1 MTPGRGAEIV
11 ADMRSDEETLA
22 ALRRGDERAFIE
34 LVERHHSL
42 MLRVASR
49 YVRNPAVAEEVVQE
63 TWLGVLNGLG
73 TFESRASLKTWIFRI
88 LTNRAITR
96 AERER
101 RTVPFSSL
109 GDAESD
115 EPAVDLERFRP
126 EGDRWPGGWKCFPE
140 PLPEQRL
147 LERET
152 LALIES
158 AIAELPERQHTVITL
173 RDIEGWPAEDVCQ
186 ALDISEANQRVLL
199 HRARSKVRRCL
210 ESYLDPAPALA

>member
-1 MTPGRGAEIV
+1 
-11 ADMRSDEETLA
+11 
-22 ALRRGDERAFIE
+22 
-34 LVERHHSL
+34 
-42 MLRVASR
+42 
-49 YVRNPAVAEEVVQE
+49 
-63 TWLGVLNGLG
+63 
-73 TFESRASLKTWIFRI
+73 
-88 LTNRAITR
+88 
-96 AERER
+96 
-101 RTVPFSSL
+101 VPFSSL

-115 EPAVDLERFRP
+115 EPAVDPERFRP

-152 LALIES
+152 LALIEA

-186 ALDISEANQRVLL
+186 ALEISEANQRVLL

-210 ESYLDPAPALA
+210 ERYLDPALALT